1 MQSQSVRFF
10 RSWLFIKHVTTQ
22 LELLQQQKTTWQS
35 NNVYFFFVINETY
48 LLKLCNNP
56 TNVGNPIKLINP
68 WHYPYFTTRPLHKL
82 CKKKGTHM
90 YQFALNF
97 RYFLLKWGCFI
108 FTDLKRS
115 SRHYVVYGIIHEFSV
130 KKWPLVMCTS

>member
-1 MQSQSVRFF
+1 MTVYQTCNNSIRAAAAAKNNMT
-10 RSWLFIKHVTTQ
+10 IKQ
-22 LELLQQQKTTWQS
+22 RL
-35 NNVYFFFVINETY
+35 FFFVINETY